1 MNTNT
6 KIIATVGPSCDNKEV
21 LQSMIDSGVNTF
33 RLNMSHGDEK
43 SKRKLYDLIK
53 SLKTKTGKRPAI
65 LTDLAGPKIR
75 IVGLKEELVINE
87 NESIIV
93 SNEPHFK
100 EDHLKV
106 TGGIHFSN
114 MLSGAEVLIDDGR
127 IKLEVSEVI
136 SKHTLKCKTVIGGE
150 ISNRKGVN
158 FPGITLE
165 TPSLTEEDIIDLKMA
180 LEQGADWIALSFVR
194 CADDVRAVHKVMDEH
209 GKRMPVMAKIEKW
222 ESLENLE
229 EITNA
234 FDGIM
239 VARGDLGVET
249 PASKVPLAQKK
260 IVDLA
265 STMGKPVVIATQ
277 LLESMIDSKTPT
289 RAEVSDIA
297 NAIFDGVDAL
307 LVTGETA
314 IGKYPVDVI
323 KILKQVIFE
332 TESATK
338 FSDHLLSEKLNKTSD
353 AISHAVCEIATNL
366 NISIIMTMT
375 HSGSTAR
382 MISKYRPKAT
392 IFALT
397 PFNEIVRQLQ
407 LIWGVI
413 PIKVDNYDSVEI
425 IPELCTKVLKELGNT
440 KTGDK
445 FVITGGVPMGIK
457 GTTNYLS
464 VQTY

>member
-332 TESATK
+332 TATATK

>member
-260 IVDLA
+260 IVDLD

-338 FSDHLLSEKLNKTSD
+338 FSDYLLSEKLNKTSD

>member
-332 TESATK
+332 NESATK

>member
-136 SKHTLKCKTVIGGE
+136 SKHTLKCKTVMGGE

-165 TPSLTEEDIIDLKMA
+165 TPSLTAEDIIDLKMA

>member
-353 AISHAVCEIATNL
+353 AISHAVCEIASNL

>member
-114 MLSGAEVLIDDGR
+114 MFSGAEVLIDDGR

-297 NAIFDGVDAL
+297 NAIL
-307 LVTGETA
+307 
-314 IGKYPVDVI
+314 
-323 KILKQVIFE
+323 
-332 TESATK
+332 
-338 FSDHLLSEKLNKTSD
+338 
-353 AISHAVCEIATNL
+353 
-366 NISIIMTMT
+366 
-375 HSGSTAR
+375 
-382 MISKYRPKAT
+382 
-392 IFALT
+392 
-397 PFNEIVRQLQ
+397 
-407 LIWGVI
+407 
-413 PIKVDNYDSVEI
+413 
-425 IPELCTKVLKELGNT
+425 
-440 KTGDK
+440 
-445 FVITGGVPMGIK
+445 MG
-457 GTTNYLS
+457 
-464 VQTY
+464 

>member
-127 IKLEVSEVI
+127 IKLEVCEVI
-136 SKHTLKCKTVIGGE
+136 SKHTLNCKSVIGGE
-150 ISNRKGVN
+150 ISNRKGVK

>member
-136 SKHTLKCKTVIGGE
+136 SKHTLKCKTVIGGG

>member
-93 SNEPHFK
+93 SNELHFK

-158 FPGITLE
+158 FPGITLQ
-165 TPSLTEEDIIDLKMA
+165 TQSLTEEDIIDLKMA

-332 TESATK
+332 NESATK

>member
-209 GKRMPVMAKIEKW
+209 GKRLPVMAKIEKW

-332 TESATK
+332 TATATK

>member
-1 MNTNT
+1 MNTKT

-180 LEQGADWIALSFVR
+180 LEQGTDWIALSFVR
-194 CADDVRAVHKVMDEH
+194 CADDVRAVHKIMDEH

-332 TESATK
+332 TEADTK

-366 NISIIMTMT
+366 DINIIMTMT

-392 IFALT
+392 IIALT

-413 PIKVDNYDSVEI
+413 PIKVDNYDTVEI
-425 IPELCTKVLKELGNT
+425 IPDLCRKVLKELGNT
-440 KTGDK
+440 ETGDK
-445 FVITGGVPMGIK
+445 FVITGGVPMGVK

-464 VQTY
+464 VQTF

>member
-180 LEQGADWIALSFVR
+180 LEQGTDWIALSFVR

-209 GKRMPVMAKIEKW
+209 RKRMPVMAKIEKW

>member
-165 TPSLTEEDIIDLKMA
+165 SASLTEEDIFDLKMA

-332 TESATK
+332 TEAATK

>member
-332 TESATK
+332 TEAATK
-338 FSDHLLSEKLNKTSD
+338 FSDHLFSEKLNKTSD

>member
-6 KIIATVGPSCDNKEV
+6 KIISTVGPSCDNKEV
-21 LQSMIDSGVNTF
+21 LQSMIDAGVNTF
-33 RLNMSHGDEK
+33 RLNMSHGDEN

-180 LEQGADWIALSFVR
+180 LEQGTDWIALSFVR
-194 CADDVRAVHKVMDEH
+194 CADDVRAVHKIMDEH

-332 TESATK
+332 TEADTK

-366 NISIIMTMT
+366 DINIIMTMT

-392 IFALT
+392 IIALT

-413 PIKVDNYDSVEI
+413 PIKVDNYDTVEI
-425 IPELCTKVLKELGNT
+425 IPDLCRKVLKELGNT
-440 KTGDK
+440 ETGDK
-445 FVITGGVPMGIK
+445 FVITGGVPMGVK

-464 VQTY
+464 VQTF

>member
-209 GKRMPVMAKIEKW
+209 GKRLPVMAKIEKW

-260 IVDLA
+260 IVDVA

>member
-100 EDHLKV
+100 ENHLKV

-136 SKHTLKCKTVIGGE
+136 SKHTLKCKTVMGGE

-165 TPSLTEEDIIDLKMA
+165 TPSLTAEDIIDLKMA

>member
-158 FPGITLE
+158 FPGITHE

>member
-33 RLNMSHGDEK
+33 RLNMSHGDEN

-194 CADDVRAVHKVMDEH
+194 CADDVQAVHKIMDGH

-265 STMGKPVVIATQ
+265 SAMGKPVVIATQ

>member
-260 IVDLA
+260 IVDFA
-265 STMGKPVVIATQ
+265 STIGKPVVIATQ

>member
-314 IGKYPVDVI
+314 IVKYPVDVI

-338 FSDHLLSEKLNKTSD
+338 FSDYLLSEKLNKTSD

>member
-136 SKHTLKCKTVIGGE
+136 SKHTLKCKTVIGGG

-209 GKRMPVMAKIEKW
+209 RKRMPVMAKIEKW

-332 TESATK
+332 TEAATK

>member
-136 SKHTLKCKTVIGGE
+136 SKHTLKCKTVMGGE

>member
-136 SKHTLKCKTVIGGE
+136 SKHTLKCKTAIGGE

-338 FSDHLLSEKLNKTSD
+338 FSDYLLSEKLNKTSD

>member
-234 FDGIM
+234 FDGVM
-239 VARGDLGVET
+239 VARGDLGVAT

>member
-209 GKRMPVMAKIEKW
+209 RKRMPVMAKIEKW

-338 FSDHLLSEKLNKTSD
+338 FSDYLLSEKLNKTSD

-413 PIKVDNYDSVEI
+413 PIKVDNYDTVEI
-425 IPELCTKVLKELGNT
+425 IPELCKKVLKELGNT
-440 KTGDK
+440 ETGNK

-464 VQTY
+464 VQTF

>member
-180 LEQGADWIALSFVR
+180 LEQGTDWIALSFVR
-194 CADDVRAVHKVMDEH
+194 CADDVRAVHKIMDEH

-265 STMGKPVVIATQ
+265 SAMGKPVVIATQ

-332 TESATK
+332 TEADTK

-366 NISIIMTMT
+366 DINIIMTMT

-392 IFALT
+392 IIALT

-413 PIKVDNYDSVEI
+413 PIKVDNYDTVEI
-425 IPELCTKVLKELGNT
+425 IPDLCRKVLKELGNT
-440 KTGDK
+440 ETGDK
-445 FVITGGVPMGIK
+445 FVITGGVPMGVK

-464 VQTY
+464 VQTF

>member
-136 SKHTLKCKTVIGGE
+136 SKHTLKCKTVMGGE

-194 CADDVRAVHKVMDEH
+194 CADDVRAVHKIMDEH

>member
-209 GKRMPVMAKIEKW
+209 RKRMPVMAKIEKW

-332 TESATK
+332 TEAATK

>member
-33 RLNMSHGDEK
+33 RLNMSHGDEN

>member
-1 MNTNT
+1 
-6 KIIATVGPSCDNKEV
+6 
-21 LQSMIDSGVNTF
+21 
-33 RLNMSHGDEK
+33 
-43 SKRKLYDLIK
+43 
-53 SLKTKTGKRPAI
+53 
-65 LTDLAGPKIR
+65 
-75 IVGLKEELVINE
+75 
-87 NESIIV
+87 
-93 SNEPHFK
+93 
-100 EDHLKV
+100 
-106 TGGIHFSN
+106 
-114 MLSGAEVLIDDGR
+114 
-127 IKLEVSEVI
+127 
-136 SKHTLKCKTVIGGE
+136 
-150 ISNRKGVN
+150 
-158 FPGITLE
+158 
-165 TPSLTEEDIIDLKMA
+165 MA

-194 CADDVRAVHKVMDEH
+194 CPDDVRAVHKVMDEH

-265 STMGKPVVIATQ
+265 STRGKPVVIATQ

-332 TESATK
+332 TETATK

>member
-6 KIIATVGPSCDNKEV
+6 KIIATVGPSCDNTEV

-180 LEQGADWIALSFVR
+180 LEQGTDWIALSFVR
-194 CADDVRAVHKVMDEH
+194 CADDVRAVHKIMDEH

-229 EITNA
+229 EITNT

-338 FSDHLLSEKLNKTSD
+338 FSDYLLSEKLNKTSD

>member
-6 KIIATVGPSCDNKEV
+6 KIIATVGPSCDNTEV

-33 RLNMSHGDEK
+33 RLNMSHGDEN

-93 SNEPHFK
+93 SNDPDFK
-100 EDHLKV
+100 EYHLKV

-114 MLSGAEVLIDDGR
+114 MLSGGKVLIDDGR

-180 LEQGADWIALSFVR
+180 LEQGADWIAQSFVR

-209 GKRMPVMAKIEKW
+209 RKRMPVMAKIEKW